1 VNGTDKTNRAGQVAP
16 YAFVIHEVPRL
27 HAVLS
32 LIHDIAAGPPR
43 PDALADI
50 ARLARCALVV
60 SVPPDLQMVET
71 GHAGVRSTDG
81 GQI

>member
-1 VNGTDKTNRAGQVAP
+1 MNCTDKTNRARRVVQH
-16 YAFVIHEVPRL
+16 AFMTHEVPRL

-43 PDALADI
+43 PDALAEI

-60 SVPPDLQMVET
+60 SVPPDLQIAET
-71 GHAGVRSTDG
+71 GKAGVRSIDG
-81 GQI
+81 GQM